1 MIISGHVQKLADN
14 KFRKKLK
21 ALNSEEDAAEYE

>member
-1 MIISGHVQKLADN
+1 MSNYVQKLADN

-21 ALNSEEDAAEYE
+21 ALNSEGDKAEYE